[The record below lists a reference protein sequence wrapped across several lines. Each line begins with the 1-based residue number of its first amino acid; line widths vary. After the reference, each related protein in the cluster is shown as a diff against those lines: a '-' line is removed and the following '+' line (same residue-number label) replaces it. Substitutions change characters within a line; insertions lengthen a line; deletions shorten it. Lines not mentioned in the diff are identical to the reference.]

1 MSILTKKPYVSKVVS
16 NLKSPSD
23 STWSTTLSE
32 KTLIVGD
39 NGSGKTAIVQA
50 LELALT
56 GAADDI
62 VGRSGVKDV
71 ATLKGLAPGEP
82 LSSEVILSNGEVASF
97 SLDGKK
103 RHMSAHEDALV
114 LRDVKAALLAG
125 PAKAREALLHWLSD
139 DIDQSAILGALSA
152 DDAKA
157 MMEIGQHKR
166 GAPAVVLARVIDHLN
181 SQGRKLNAEIKGAKK
196 IIEQMSGDLTS
207 RPLGEDIEAAE
218 QAAAEAQ
225 KKLNESKAAHAHA
238 LLALSRDAA
247 ETWCPVC
254 SSEVGADHLGKVFRF
269 WEAQLGSENIL
280 AGDVVE
286 AHKHLTEIRAAVRAW
301 DKLTTSRQSIRQ
313 MERDLESGKRLKL
326 VLTEVS
332 ARLLEQ
338 AVGRF
343 VVDVQ
348 ARLPAGWTFGI
359 NTGGIVRVGLR
370 SADGTLRPS
379 LSGAEWAAVIAAIGS
394 VVAERR
400 GVEMPVLI
408 LEDRAWDEKTLASV
422 MTALAPF
429 SGQVI
434 ISTTRGPSAPV
445 AGWSIV
451 SVDLDQ
457 QGAADRIMR
466 RLTETGYTEE
476 NFDRAQLQS
485 LSSQ

>member
-1 MSILTKKPYVSKVVS
+1 
-16 NLKSPSD
+16 
-23 STWSTTLSE
+23 
-32 KTLIVGD
+32 
-39 NGSGKTAIVQA
+39 
-50 LELALT
+50 
-56 GAADDI
+56 
-62 VGRSGVKDV
+62 
-71 ATLKGLAPGEP
+71 
-82 LSSEVILSNGEVASF
+82 
-97 SLDGKK
+97 
-103 RHMSAHEDALV
+103 
-114 LRDVKAALLAG
+114 
-125 PAKAREALLHWLSD
+125 
-139 DIDQSAILGALSA
+139 
-152 DDAKA
+152 
-157 MMEIGQHKR
+157 
-166 GAPAVVLARVIDHLN
+166 
-181 SQGRKLNAEIKGAKK
+181 
-196 IIEQMSGDLTS
+196 
-207 RPLGEDIEAAE
+207 
-218 QAAAEAQ
+218 
-225 KKLNESKAAHAHA
+225 
-238 LLALSRDAA
+238 
-247 ETWCPVC
+247 
-254 SSEVGADHLGKVFRF
+254 
-269 WEAQLGSENIL
+269 
-280 AGDVVE
+280 
-286 AHKHLTEIRAAVRAW
+286 
-301 DKLTTSRQSIRQ
+301 

-379 LSGAEWAAVIAAIGS
+379 LSGAEWAAVMAAIGS

>member
-16 NLKSPSD
+16 NLKSPCD
-23 STWSTTLSE
+23 SAWSTTLTE

-71 ATLKGLAPGEP
+71 GTLKGLAPGEP
-82 LSSEVILSNGEVASF
+82 LSSEVILSNGQMASF

-103 RHMSAHEDALV
+103 RHMSAYEDALV

-157 MMEIGQHKR
+157 MMEIGQHKK

-196 IIEQMSGDLTS
+196 IIEQMSGELTS
-207 RPLGEDIEAAE
+207 RPLDEDIEAAE
-218 QAAAEAQ
+218 TAAAEAQ

-238 LLALSRDAA
+238 LLAVSRDAA

-280 AGDVVE
+280 ASDVVE
-286 AHKHLTEIRAAVRAW
+286 AHKHLTEIRAAAQAW
-301 DKLTTSRQSIRQ
+301 DRMTNSRRAIREMEQSV
-313 MERDLESGKRLKL
+313 EKGKRLKA
-326 VLTEVS
+326 VLSEVS
-332 ARLLEQ
+332 TRLLDT
-338 AVGRF
+338 ALGRF
-343 VVDVQ
+343 VVEVQ
-348 ARLPAGWTFGI
+348 ERLPSGWTFGI
-359 NTGGIVRVGLR
+359 NASGTVRVGLR
-370 SADGTLRPS
+370 SLDGTLRPS
-379 LSGAEWAAVIAAIGS
+379 LSGAEWAAVTAAIGS

-400 GVEMPVLI
+400 AVEMPILI
-408 LEDRAWDEKTLASV
+408 LEDRAWDETTLASV
-422 MTALAPF
+422 MTSLRSF

-434 ISTTRGPSAPV
+434 ITTTRGPSAPV
-445 AGWSIV
+445 AGWSVV

-457 QGAADRIMR
+457 QGPTSRIMR
-466 RLTETGYTEE
+466 RLTETGYTET
-476 NFDRAQLQS
+476 NADRAQLQS
-485 LSSQ
+485 LSRQ